1 MERDSKK
8 GSVIDPFKLPDTE
21 IAIIGYWVRDEDDKS
36 TNEWRCYYYFE
47 VENPLKRE
55 IRRSERGKD

>member
-1 MERDSKK
+1 M
-8 GSVIDPFKLPDTE
+8 IDPFKLPDTE

-47 VENPLKRE
+47 VDNPLKRE